1 MEVGVLAGKVILLT
15 QVQQFIGPVAA
26 PALVQAGARVAVAD
40 PAFADPAVAA
50 AFAEAHPDLHVIAGA
65 RAPEMVAE
73 VEARLGPIDVAISN
87 DAFPAHRLPIA
98 SATDADAEAA
108 FAALAL
114 QPFAFARAVAPGM
127 AARGRG
133 HILYIS
139 SAAPLRGLANY
150 SLYCAARGATNALAM
165 ALARELGP
173 SGVRVNALAP
183 NFVENEDYFPASLRA
198 DATAMAKITS
208 QIPLRRLGR
217 PEEVA
222 ATLTWLASDGSGFV
236 TGQVIPFA
244 GGWA

>member
-1 MEVGVLAGKVILLT
+1 MEAKVLAGKVILLT
-15 QVQQFIGPVAA
+15 QARQFIGPVAA
-26 PALVQAGARVAVAD
+26 PALSAAGASVAVAD
-40 PAFADPAVAA
+40 PAFADPDVRG
-50 AFAEAHPDLHVIAGA
+50 AFAAAHPDLRVIAA
-65 RAPEMVAE
+65 SSAAEMVAQ
-73 VEARLGPIDVAISN
+73 VEASLGPIDVAISN
-87 DAFPAHRLPIA
+87 DAFPAHRLPIGT
-98 SATDADAEAA
+98 ATDADAEAA

-127 AARGRG
+127 VARGRG
-133 HILYIS
+133 HILFIS

-150 SLYCAARGATNALAM
+150 SLYCAARGATNALAL

>member
-1 MEVGVLAGKVILLT
+1 
-15 QVQQFIGPVAA
+15 
-26 PALVQAGARVAVAD
+26 
-40 PAFADPAVAA
+40 
-50 AFAEAHPDLHVIAGA
+50 
-65 RAPEMVAE
+65 
-73 VEARLGPIDVAISN
+73 
-87 DAFPAHRLPIA
+87 
-98 SATDADAEAA
+98 
-108 FAALAL
+108 
-114 QPFAFARAVAPGM
+114 
-127 AARGRG
+127 
-133 HILYIS
+133 
-139 SAAPLRGLANY
+139 
-150 SLYCAARGATNALAM
+150 M

>member
-1 MEVGVLAGKVILLT
+1 MDARVLAGKVILLT

-40 PAFADPAVAA
+40 PAFADSAVAG
-50 AFAEAHPDLHVIAGA
+50 AFAQAHPDLQVIAGA
-65 RAPEMVAE
+65 RASEMVAE

-108 FAALAL
+108 FAALSL

-127 AARGRG
+127 VARGRG
-133 HILYIS
+133 HILFIS

>member
-1 MEVGVLAGKVILLT
+1 MDEGVLAGKVILLT
-15 QVQQFIGPVAA
+15 QVRRFIGPVAA
-26 PALVQAGARVAVAD
+26 PALARAGARVAVAD
-40 PAFADPAVAA
+40 PEFADAAVRGAFAAS
-50 AFAEAHPDLHVIAGA
+50 HPDLLVLASGRPA
-65 RAPEMVAE
+65 EMVAA
-73 VEARLGPIDVAISN
+73 VEASLGPIDVAISN
-87 DAFPAHRLPIA
+87 DAFPAHRLPLA
-98 SATDADAEAA
+98 SASDADAEAA
-108 FAALAL
+108 FGALAL
-114 QPFAFARAVAPGM
+114 PPFAFARAVAPAM
-127 AARGRG
+127 VARGRG
-133 HILYIS
+133 HILFIS

-150 SLYCAARGATNALAM
+150 SLYCAARGATNALAL

-208 QIPLRRLGR
+208 QIPLRRLGK

>member
-1 MEVGVLAGKVILLT
+1 MEEKALAGKVILLT
-15 QVQQFIGPVAA
+15 QALHFIGPVAA
-26 PALVQAGARVAVAD
+26 PALVRAGARVAVSD
-40 PAFADPAVAA
+40 PAFADPAVRDAFAA
-50 AFAEAHPDLHVIAGA
+50 ANPDLRVIAA
-65 RAPEMVAE
+65 SNAHEMVTQ
-73 VEARLGPIDVAISN
+73 VEASLGPIDVAISN

-98 SATDADAEAA
+98 KATDADAEAA

-127 AARGRG
+127 VARGRG
-133 HILYIS
+133 HILFIS

-208 QIPLRRLGR
+208 QIPLRRLGK